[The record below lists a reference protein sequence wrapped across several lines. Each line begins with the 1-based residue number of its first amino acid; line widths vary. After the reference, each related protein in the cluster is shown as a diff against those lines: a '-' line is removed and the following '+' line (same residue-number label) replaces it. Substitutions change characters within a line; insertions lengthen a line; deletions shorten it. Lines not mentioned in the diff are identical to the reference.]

1 METAP
6 MPSATEIDPPAAS
19 EAAKRPRDDA
29 AAPADEPKRP
39 RADDAPAPDA
49 NAAPEPAEAAAAPDA
64 QDAATREN
72 LEARYVGLTFIDDD
86 AAGEGARTIVRIEK
100 TNKEWTAVAAQ
111 LTNKENEQPYLVNE
125 ALDAMV
131 DAYRCRGDAR
141 HDTCACPPPRGHTIE
156 VLWEVHDEET
166 NQARDVWWR
175 AVVGEEDGTG
185 HALDNGDVVLRK
197 YSIEYVA
204 RPELSEPAPA
214 AYDVCFLS
222 PRALLD
228 CSGDV
233 VMQWRSFGSSDQPD
247 PALVEASLDADAENA
262 LPIAQPRTPAGN
274 VDESVDVVV
283 ARVIG
288 DHSARI
294 QSLPADQQ
302 CAVAD
307 RVVDAK
313 ERLKGAL
320 KAHLLAR
327 PDPAAPV
334 TPEDVHAAVRSMAA
348 ARPDEG
354 SLSDEE
360 SVRSE
365 QEGY

>member
-1 METAP
+1 MNLHA
-6 MPSATEIDPPAAS
+6 IDLPQLFGQ
-19 EAAKRPRDDA
+19 R
-29 AAPADEPKRP
+29 
-39 RADDAPAPDA
+39 RADGVESPRHRADAV
-49 NAAPEPAEAAAAPDA
+49 
-64 QDAATREN
+64 T
-72 LEARYVGLTFIDDD
+72 EARRADGVGRPKFDF
-86 AAGEGARTIVRIEK
+86 
-100 TNKEWTAVAAQ
+100 
-111 LTNKENEQPYLVNE
+111 
-125 ALDAMV
+125 
-131 DAYRCRGDAR
+131 
-141 HDTCACPPPRGHTIE
+141 HT
-156 VLWEVHDEET
+156 
-166 NQARDVWWR
+166 
-175 AVVGEEDGTG
+175 G
-185 HALDNGDVVLRK
+185 
-197 YSIEYVA
+197 
-204 RPELSEPAPA
+204 
-214 AYDVCFLS
+214 
-222 PRALLD
+222 
-228 CSGDV
+228 
-233 VMQWRSFGSSDQPD
+233 SDQPD

>member
-1 METAP
+1 MIFT
-6 MPSATEIDPPAAS
+6 
-19 EAAKRPRDDA
+19 
-29 AAPADEPKRP
+29 
-39 RADDAPAPDA
+39 
-49 NAAPEPAEAAAAPDA
+49 
-64 QDAATREN
+64 Q
-72 LEARYVGLTFIDDD
+72 
-86 AAGEGARTIVRIEK
+86 
-100 TNKEWTAVAAQ
+100 
-111 LTNKENEQPYLVNE
+111 
-125 ALDAMV
+125 
-131 DAYRCRGDAR
+131 
-141 HDTCACPPPRGHTIE
+141 
-156 VLWEVHDEET
+156 
-166 NQARDVWWR
+166 
-175 AVVGEEDGTG
+175 
-185 HALDNGDVVLRK
+185 
-197 YSIEYVA
+197 
-204 RPELSEPAPA
+204 
-214 AYDVCFLS
+214 
-222 PRALLD
+222 
-228 CSGDV
+228 
-233 VMQWRSFGSSDQPD
+233 
-247 PALVEASLDADAENA
+247 
-262 LPIAQPRTPAGN
+262 
-274 VDESVDVVV
+274 VVV